1 MFGKDCEIMSK
12 TEILLNRIENLTDEQ
27 FELLVTL
34 WIQQEQEF
42 AQVLPT
48 DPQTY
53 LQPSA

>member
-34 WIQQEQEF
+34 
-42 AQVLPT
+42 
-48 DPQTY
+48 
-53 LQPSA
+53 